1 MRAVS
6 HACITCKKEHAKT
19 ASQCMG
25 QLPEARIT
33 PSPPFPRTGTDFAGP
48 LQLKKGH
55 TRKPVMVKGYVCLFV
70 CLSTRAV
77 HLELVMDLS
86 TDAFLAA
93 FRRFAARRGCPG
105 ELYSDNGSN
114 YVGANRELRRIYDL
128 LTSKNGTNTLFHY
141 FNNVRVKW
149 HFIPGRAPHFGGLWE
164 SGIKAAKSYIR
175 KIVGTHSM
183 TVEESISVL
192 NEVEAVLN
200 SRPLC
205 TLNVSPED
213 GIEVLTPAHFL
224 VGRGR
229 SLRAPPQ
236 PASEELVISNRRR
249 WNLCQ
254 HLTYEF
260 WKRWSTDYLQ
270 QLQKRTKWKQPLP
283 NFKKGDV
290 VLLKD
295 TELFIRTWP
304 LAVVEEVYPGQDGLV
319 RAVSVRTSKGTYKR
333 PIHKLDLLFDTE
345 EHLILSSPRGE
356 CSSRMRKEVLHKL
369 FHLVLHKLFHLVL
382 HKLFHFSLY
391 LCTCALYSALIVNV
405 RRSAMFKSVFRFN
418 VS

>member
-1 MRAVS
+1 MMLGLLSQQHYMSGTRTLVRAVS

-164 SGIKAAKSYIR
+164 SGIK
-175 KIVGTHSM
+175 
-183 TVEESISVL
+183 
-192 NEVEAVLN
+192 
-200 SRPLC
+200 
-205 TLNVSPED
+205 
-213 GIEVLTPAHFL
+213 
-224 VGRGR
+224 
-229 SLRAPPQ
+229 
-236 PASEELVISNRRR
+236 
-249 WNLCQ
+249 
-254 HLTYEF
+254 
-260 WKRWSTDYLQ
+260 
-270 QLQKRTKWKQPLP
+270 
-283 NFKKGDV
+283 GD
-290 VLLKD
+290 
-295 TELFIRTWP
+295 
-304 LAVVEEVYPGQDGLV
+304 
-319 RAVSVRTSKGTYKR
+319 
-333 PIHKLDLLFDTE
+333 
-345 EHLILSSPRGE
+345 
-356 CSSRMRKEVLHKL
+356 
-369 FHLVLHKLFHLVL
+369 
-382 HKLFHFSLY
+382 
-391 LCTCALYSALIVNV
+391 
-405 RRSAMFKSVFRFN
+405 
-418 VS
+418 